1 MERERDREISLPSKG
16 NLLQGLKFSVLFFL
30 LTRQTCVSIS
40 QGEKK
45 KRGKGQVKFEPCV
58 ILDDLL
64 WV

>member
-30 LTRQTCVSIS
+30 FTRQTCVSIS

-45 KRGKGQVKFEPCV
+45 REERDK
-58 ILDDLL
+58 
-64 WV
+64 